1 MEDYALGLTSLTHE
15 QEPVRAEVTGRLPDW
30 LRGTLIRN
38 GPAQWNVGADRM
50 RHWFDGFAMLHA
62 FTLDQSGVTY
72 RNRFLRGPDW
82 CAVKERGKLFH
93 PQFATDP
100 CRSFFKKV
108 ASLFVSE
115 LGCNPNVNV
124 VKIGQ
129 RWLALTETPL
139 AIEFDGQT
147 LQTLGLYDYNQ
158 DALHR
163 HITSAH
169 PVLEKGVLH
178 NFTVKLGK
186 ETRYTGY
193 RWPAGGERQP
203 FAHHMTKTP
212 AYLHSC
218 ALTEREMLLWEGPFT
233 VNPLQLLWRDRP
245 YIENF
250 RWRPELGSRLVRLG
264 RDGVSQTYELPPLFV
279 FHHVNS
285 FYQGSCLCVDM
296 LAYQDAR
303 SVQQLYLDD
312 LLKKGGE
319 RIDTPDLVRVRVEE
333 GKARVETLSRTPVEL
348 PRILEAQGQPYRTV
362 YGITQRDSR
371 FYEGLVRLDTHT
383 DTAMVWSESGCFA
396 GEPVPQKAPDGNE
409 TVLLS
414 VVLDSARGQSFL
426 LVLDAHTMTERARAY
441 VPAVV
446 PFGFHGGF
454 AESL

>member
-1 MEDYALGLTSLTHE
+1 MEDYSLGLTTVSRE
-15 QEPVRAEVTGRLPDW
+15 QEPVRAEVQGRMPEW

-38 GPAQWNVGADRM
+38 GPAQWDEV
-50 RHWFDGFAMLHA
+50 RHWFDGMAMLHA
-62 FTLDQSGVTY
+62 FSLDAQGVTY

-82 CAVKERGKLFH
+82 CALSQHGKLRH

-100 CRSFFKKV
+100 CRHFFKKV
-108 ASLFVSE
+108 ATLFVSD

-139 AIEFDGQT
+139 AIEFDPET
-147 LQTLGLYDYNQ
+147 LQTLGLYDYDQ
-158 DALHR
+158 DAMHR

-169 PVLEKGVLH
+169 PILEGGVLH
-178 NFTVKLGK
+178 NFTVKLGRQ
-186 ETRYTGY
+186 TRYTGY
-193 RWPAGGERQP
+193 RMGPGGGREP
-203 FAHHMTKTP
+203 FAHYATSLP

-218 ALTEREMLLWEGPFT
+218 ALTEREMLLWEGPFV

-250 RWRPELGSRLVRLG
+250 RWRPELGSRLLRLDRQG
-264 RDGVSQTYELPPLFV
+264 GSQAHELPALFV

-285 FYQGSCLCVDM
+285 FYQDGCLCVDM

-303 SVQQLYLDD
+303 VVQQLYLRE
-312 LLKKGGE
+312 LKQPAGA
-319 RIDTPDLVRVRVEE
+319 RVDTPDLVRVRLEN
-333 GKARVETLSRTPVEL
+333 GQARLETLSRTPLEL
-348 PRILEAQGQPYRTV
+348 PRILEAQGQPYRYL
-362 YGITQRDSR
+362 YGITQLQSR
-371 FYEGLVRLDTHT
+371 FYEGLVRLDTWK
-383 DTAMVWSESGCFA
+383 DASLFWSEPGCFA
-396 GEPVPQKAPDGNE
+396 GEPVPQTSPDQSE

-414 VVLDSARGQSFL
+414 VVLDTARGQSFL
-426 LVLDAHTMTERARAY
+426 LVLDAETMEERARAY

-454 AESL
+454 QLESLQS

>member
-1 MEDYALGLTSLTHE
+1 MEEYALGLTSLTHE

-38 GPAQWNVGADRM
+38 GPAQWDVGSDRM

-62 FTLDQSGVTY
+62 FTLDSTGVSY

-82 CAVKERGKLFH
+82 CAVNASGKLRH

-147 LQTLGLYDYNQ
+147 LETLGLYDYDQ
-158 DALHR
+158 DSLHR
-163 HITSAH
+163 QITSAH
-169 PVLEKGVLH
+169 PVLENGVLH
-178 NFTVKLGK
+178 NFTVQLGK

-193 RWPAGGERQP
+193 RWPDGGERRA
-203 FAHHMTKTP
+203 FAHHTTKNP
-212 AYLHSC
+212 SYLHSC
-218 ALTEREMLLWEGPFT
+218 ALTHGEMLLWEGPFT

-264 RDGVSQTYELPPLFV
+264 RDGKSQTYELPPLFV

-285 FYQGSCLCVDM
+285 FYQGACLCVDM

-303 SVQQLYLDD
+303 SVQQLYLDQ

-319 RIDTPDLVRVRVEE
+319 PVDTPDLVRVRVEN
-333 GKARVETLSRTPVEL
+333 GKAHLETLSRTPVEL
-348 PRILEAQGQPYRTV
+348 PRILEAQGQPYRYL
-362 YGITQRDSR
+362 YGITQRESR

-383 DTAMVWSESGCFA
+383 DTALVWSESGCFA
-396 GEPVPQKAPDGNE
+396 GEPVPQKSPDGE
-409 TVLLS
+409 EVVILS

-426 LVLDAHTMTERARAY
+426 LVLNADTMTERARAY

-454 AESL
+454 APT

>member
-1 MEDYALGLTSLTHE
+1 MENYALGLTSLSGE
-15 QEPVRAEVTGRLPDW
+15 QETVRAEVHGQIPSW

-38 GPAQWNVGADRM
+38 GPARWDAGADRM

-62 FTLDQSGVTY
+62 FRLDQQGVTY
-72 RNRFLRGPDW
+72 QNRFLRGPDW
-82 CAVKERGKLFH
+82 CSAQSRSKLCH

-139 AIEFDGQT
+139 AIEFDSQT
-147 LQTLGLYDYNQ
+147 LQTLGLYDYDQ
-158 DALHR
+158 DEFHR

-169 PVLEKGVLH
+169 PVLENGVLH
-178 NFTVKLGK
+178 NFTIQLGK
-186 ETRYTGY
+186 QTRYTGY
-193 RWPAGGERQP
+193 RMPAGEKRQA
-203 FAHHMTKTP
+203 FAHHLTETP

-264 RDGVSQTYELPPLFV
+264 RDGHSQALELPPLFV

-285 FYQGSCLCVDM
+285 FYQGTCLCVDM

-303 SVQQLYLDD
+303 SVEQLYLDS

-319 RIDTPDLVRVRVEE
+319 RVDTPDLVRVLVEN
-333 GKARVETLSRTPVEL
+333 GKARVETISKTPVEL
-348 PRILEAQGQPYRTV
+348 PRILEAQGQPYRFL
-362 YGITQRDSR
+362 YGITQKDSR

-383 DTAMVWSESGCFA
+383 DSATVWSESGCFA
-396 GEPVPQKAPDGNE
+396 GEPVPQKAPDGDE
-409 TVLLS
+409 TLLLS

-426 LVLDAHTMTERARAY
+426 LILDADTMTERARAY

-454 AESL
+454 ALA

>member
-1 MEDYALGLTSLTHE
+1 MENYALGLTSLSGE
-15 QEPVRAEVTGRLPDW
+15 QETVRAEVHGQIPSW

-38 GPAQWNVGADRM
+38 GPARWDAGADRM

-62 FTLDQSGVTY
+62 FKLDQQGVTY
-72 RNRFLRGPDW
+72 QNRFLRGPDW
-82 CAVKERGKLFH
+82 CSAQSRSKLCH

-139 AIEFDGQT
+139 AIEFDSQT
-147 LQTLGLYDYNQ
+147 LQTLGLYDYDQ
-158 DALHR
+158 DEFHR

-169 PVLEKGVLH
+169 PVLENGVLH
-178 NFTVKLGK
+178 NFTIQLGK
-186 ETRYTGY
+186 QTRYTGY
-193 RWPAGGERQP
+193 RMPAGEKRQA
-203 FAHHMTKTP
+203 FAHHLTETP

-264 RDGVSQTYELPPLFV
+264 RDGHSQALELPPLFV

-285 FYQGSCLCVDM
+285 FYQGTCLCVDM

-303 SVQQLYLDD
+303 SVEQLYLDS

-319 RIDTPDLVRVRVEE
+319 RVDTPDLVRVLVEN
-333 GKARVETLSRTPVEL
+333 GKARVETISKTPVEL
-348 PRILEAQGQPYRTV
+348 PRILEAQGQPYRFL
-362 YGITQRDSR
+362 YGITQKDSR

-383 DTAMVWSESGCFA
+383 DSATVWSESGCFA
-396 GEPVPQKAPDGNE
+396 GEPVPQKAPDGDE
-409 TVLLS
+409 TLLLS

-426 LVLDAHTMTERARAY
+426 LILDADTMTERARAY

-454 AESL
+454 ALA